1 MGLEQ
6 IVPAIALIAV
16 LILVLPNFL
25 RSNSEKKQLFK
36 NLSIWGIIILVVVIL
51 SYSIFAWIKL
61 N

>member
-36 NLSIWGIIILVVVIL
+36 NLSIWGIIVLVVVVL
-51 SYSIFAWIKL
+51 SYLIFTWIKL

>member
-25 RSNSEKKQLFK
+25 KSNSEKRQLFK
-36 NLSIWGIIILVVVIL
+36 NLFIWLLIVVIIILISFL
-51 SYSIFAWIKL
+51 FFK
-61 N
+61 

>member
-1 MGLEQ
+1 MMGLEQ

-36 NLSIWGIIILVVVIL
+36 NLSIWFIVIIVVIL
-51 SYSIFAWIKL
+51 ISLVVLK
-61 N
+61 

>member
-25 RSNSEKKQLFK
+25 KSNSEKKQLFK
-36 NLSIWGIIILVVVIL
+36 NLSIWFIVIIVVIL
-51 SYSIFAWIKL
+51 ISFLVLK
-61 N
+61 